1 MLHIYFYS
9 ALRQRLLLSLSFSH
23 FSIISP
29 SQSLSLSHFST
40 FSLSIF
46 LFLTWEHYLFASLLS
61 LTLYIYFSHLIT
73 FSPTTLSLS
82 LLSPTHITQSHLSH
96 SFKIRPNVEKRW
108 TDVNAQKIS
117 LSSCSHFFLL
127 SFTFWFGFFIVCLS
141 LNHSSSIFC
150 LLFHTYIIIL
160 LFTRLTINLDT
171 L

>member
-1 MLHIYFYS
+1 MEKWTFFAKMLHIYFYS

-82 LLSPTHITQSHLSH
+82 LFFPPLTSH
-96 SFKIRPNVEKRW
+96 SRIFLILSKSGPMWKKGGQTSMLKRFHFQ
-108 TDVNAQKIS
+108 AAAMFSFS
-117 LSSCSHFFLL
+117 LSLFDLAFSLFVFL
-127 SFTFWFGFFIVCLS
+127 
-141 LNHSSSIFC
+141 
-150 LLFHTYIIIL
+150 
-160 LFTRLTINLDT
+160 
-171 L
+171 

>member
-82 LLSPTHITQSHLSH
+82 LFFPPLTSH
-96 SFKIRPNVEKRW
+96 SRIFLILSKSGPKKVDRRQCSKDFTFKLQPFFP
-108 TDVNAQKIS
+108 S
-117 LSSCSHFFLL
+117 LFHFLIWLFRCL
-127 SFTFWFGFFIVCLS
+127 SFSKPFFFHFLSAIPYLHHHSTIHKTNYQSRYIV
-141 LNHSSSIFC
+141 
-150 LLFHTYIIIL
+150 
-160 LFTRLTINLDT
+160 D
-171 L
+171 